1 MTDPYPSLCI
11 SIVTYQPN
19 LHWLELTLRSVA
31 AAVSD
36 ARRENELGK
45 VSLWLIDNTDT
56 EQSLHDLQSLIE
68 QTFNK
73 VSIELAYQHGQG
85 NVGYGA
91 GHNLAMH
98 SSSCD
103 YHLVLNP
110 DVMIAETA
118 LTEAL
123 RIMQRRPQVALLAP
137 DTTDGQGSRQ
147 FLCKRYPSVLDL
159 FLRGFA
165 PNWLKRIFKR
175 RLDHYEL
182 RDMIGETMLDNIPL
196 LSGCFMLLRREAIA
210 WTQGFDTQFFMYF
223 EDFDL
228 SLRIGQNCFA
238 PQVRIMH
245 FGGGAAQKG
254 WQHIN
259 YFIRSAYRFYQKHG
273 WKWW

>member
-1 MTDPYPSLCI
+1 MTDPFPSLCV
-11 SIVTYQPN
+11 SIVTFQPN
-19 LHWLELTLRSVA
+19 LHWLEFTLRSVA
-31 AAVSD
+31 AAISD

-45 VSLWLIDNTDT
+45 VNLWLIDNTGT
-56 EQSLHDLQSLIE
+56 EQSLRDLQSMIE

-73 VSIELAYQHGQG
+73 VSIELTYQHEQG

-91 GHNLAMH
+91 GHNLAMR

-147 FLCKRYPSVLDL
+147 FLCKRYPSVFDL

-165 PNWLKRIFKR
+165 PSWIKKVFKR

-228 SLRIGQNCFA
+228 SLRVGQNCFA

-245 FGGGAAQKG
+245 FGGGAAQKD
-254 WQHIN
+254 WRHIN
-259 YFIRSAYRFYQKHG
+259 YFIQSAYRFYRKHG